1 MFEEIPII
9 IGFLLFSIVVSY
21 LLLKYIPGTFKKIV
35 IGFMVVGI
43 IIHELF
49 HLLMCLITNTPVE
62 RVNLL
67 ERIKSEERP
76 GYKVYEFSGS
86 VTVNRSK
93 GISFLQ
99 AVLVAVAP
107 LFFSFWIFFLL
118 LHQVIHP
125 TNEIIFFICLFIVL
139 SIMFSAAPSS
149 ADILCIPRAFRDN
162 PSYSVYQILLLFLSI
177 LLVWLLIPF
186 LEFLTIH
193 ETILYLSIMLFY
205 YLLKYGFKAVGL
217 LCRFALS
224 SYKFKNFNNEV

>member
-21 LLLKYIPGTFKKIV
+21 FLLKYVPGTFKKVV

-67 ERIKSEERP
+67 ERIKSEEHP

-217 LCRFALS
+217 LCRFAIS

>member
-162 PSYSVYQILLLFLSI
+162 PSYSVYQILLLFFSI